1 MAYGLLVN
9 SGNNTLQ
16 IDSARPMCYLKPVQI
31 SSGNVVTITDSD
43 EFILVKP
50 PSFPNATR
58 WGLNPVSTTVFNIT
72 SNGTQTVTNYLTL
85 RATSVGGASSTGYG
99 LQVFNVDGNLAFDSG
114 IFSGATGTSIPY
126 LSKIIDINGAYG
138 NFSTIYTGAD
148 YDQIYACVTGSLAGT
163 ASIAIH
169 TFTWD
174 QTTTSIKYVSQLA
187 ASPPFTGYTYYN
199 QSTILL
205 VKLI

>member
-9 SGNNTLQ
+9 SGNNTVQ

-31 SSGNVVTITDSD
+31 ASGNAVTITDSD
-43 EFILVKP
+43 EFIFVKP

-72 SNGTQTVTNYLTL
+72 SNGTQTSANYLTL

-126 LSKIIDINGAYG
+126 LSKIIDINGAFGG
-138 NFSTIYTGAD
+138 NSVIYTGAD
-148 YDQIYACVTGSLAGT
+148 YDQIYACVNGSISSG
-163 ASIAIH
+163 SVAIH
-169 TFTWD
+169 SFTWD
-174 QTTTSIKYVSQLA
+174 QATTTIKYTSQIA
-187 ASPPFTGYTYYN
+187 ASPPFSGFYYYN